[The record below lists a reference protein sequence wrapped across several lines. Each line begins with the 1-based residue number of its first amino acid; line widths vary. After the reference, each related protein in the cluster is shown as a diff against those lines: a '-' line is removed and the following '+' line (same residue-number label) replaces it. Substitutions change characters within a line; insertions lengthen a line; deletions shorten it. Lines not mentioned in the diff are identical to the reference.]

1 MGGFCSVFLREKNI
15 RAFSEHLMKFTK
27 GVREGSTYVDKLVE
41 KWKTYFVQKSFN
53 PSSIASSVAIPL
65 VESRSVFLW
74 LPLIDPSSNAGPH
87 GTNPNDL
94 SHYGP

>member
-1 MGGFCSVFLREKNI
+1 M
-15 RAFSEHLMKFTK
+15 
-27 GVREGSTYVDKLVE
+27 
-41 KWKTYFVQKSFN
+41 
-53 PSSIASSVAIPL
+53 AIPL

-94 SHYGP
+94 SHYMVFEYSEAVGLCEWKSLNS